1 MVRVFNLLKIV
12 TGRPSYSNLY
22 SILCKNKCK
31 GDSLCL
37 IITVSIVKITKR
49 KVMIVIGKV
58 VNVIGS
64 M

>member
-1 MVRVFNLLKIV
+1 MSLQKLKVNPHRNGEGFNLLKIV

-37 IITVSIVKITKR
+37 IITVSIVKITK
-49 KVMIVIGKV
+49 GK
-58 VNVIGS
+58 S
-64 M
+64 